1 MIFWKGELN
10 SLWKPFNVVG
20 FVFQVNTFEIVE
32 EHHRVFAIRKNVAA
46 E

>member
-20 FVFQVNTFEIVE
+20 FVFQMYPLEIVE
-32 EHHRVFAIRKNVAA
+32 EQHRVFAIRKNVAA